1 MISPGADAATL
12 DRAQPRAGL
21 AVAFLVALTA
31 WRLFV
36 LFDHGPNLSFDEA
49 QYWAWAKH
57 LAFGYY
63 SKPPLVAW
71 AIAATTGL
79 CGDGEACVR
88 LTSPFAYLVA
98 GLFVMLAGARLFG
111 RRVGLW
117 SGVLFAS
124 LPAASLSAM
133 LISTDPLLLAAWA
146 AALYALVRALQDDR
160 AAWWL
165 LTGALV
171 GVGLLAKYTMV
182 VFVAC
187 MLVYLA
193 WSPVRRAR
201 LASWRPAA
209 VVGVA
214 LLFYAPNFL
223 WNAAHGFVS
232 YLHTKDNANLAGPL
246 FHPDELIE
254 FVGSQ
259 FVVFGPL
266 LFAALLAVV
275 VRPPLRDDRMRLLL
289 CFTVPTLAVI
299 TVQSLLSR
307 ANANWAAPAYVAA
320 TVLVAAWCVE
330 RRREW
335 LLKASLALHLAMAAA
350 LYNYDAALQMAGLDG
365 TARYDLMKRVR
376 GWDEVGRRVSAILAR
391 HPGATLL
398 ADERKVLATLLY
410 YVRPHPFDA
419 IKWNPTGRI
428 KDHYDLTTDIRR
440 APGDLI
446 LITEEPNA
454 DHVARFFD
462 TVEPLAHIV
471 VPIHSDYARD
481 LRAYRLAG
489 FRGY

>member
-1 MISPGADAATL
+1 MPGSDKVANSQRQTVM
-12 DRAQPRAGL
+12 
-21 AVAFLVALTA
+21 AVAFLFALTA
-31 WRLFV
+31 WRLYV

-49 QYWAWAKH
+49 QYWAWAQQ
-57 LAFGYY
+57 LDWGYY

-71 AIAATTGL
+71 AIAATTAL

-88 LTSPFAYLVA
+88 LSSPFAYVIA
-98 GLFVMLAGARLFG
+98 SLFVMLAGGRLFD

-124 LPAASLSAM
+124 LPAVSLSAM

-160 AAWWL
+160 PTWWL
-165 LTGALV
+165 LVGALV
-171 GVGLLAKYTMV
+171 GVGLLAKYTMA

-187 MLVYLA
+187 MLLYLA
-193 WSPVRRAR
+193 WSPVRRTK
-201 LASWRPAA
+201 LASWRPIA
-209 VVGVA
+209 VAGVA

-232 YLHTKDNANLAGPL
+232 YLHTRDNANLAGPL
-246 FHPDELIE
+246 FHPDELVE

-259 FVVFGPL
+259 FAVFGPL
-266 LFAALLAVV
+266 LFLALLIILA
-275 VRPPLRDDRMRLLL
+275 RPPIRDDRVRLLL
-289 CFTVPTLAVI
+289 CFTVPTLAII

-320 TVLVAAWCVE
+320 TVLVAAWCVQ
-330 RRREW
+330 RQREW
-335 LLKASLALHLAMAAA
+335 LLAASLVLHLAMAAV
-350 LYNYDAALQMAGLDG
+350 LYNYDAAARWGGLAG

-376 GWDEVGRRVSAILAR
+376 GWDEVGRQVSAILAR

-419 IKWNPTGRI
+419 VKWNPSGRI

-440 APGDLI
+440 AAGDLI
-446 LITEEPNA
+446 LVTEEPNV
-454 DHVARFFD
+454 DHVARSFA
-462 TVEPLAHIV
+462 TVEPLAHVV
-471 VPIHSDYARD
+471 VPIHADYARD
-481 LRAYRLAG
+481 LRVYRLSG
-489 FRGY
+489 FKGY